1 MRIVCPTCEATY
13 NVPDAALSPG
23 RPVRCA
29 RCGNNW
35 IPQRELLLG
44 ELWLEP
50 GTGAPRPVQGLGP
63 DQAYPPY
70 PRVPDPGFSAPGAST
85 QGASTQGASNQG
97 AGTQGAR
104 LPDGTGPRTDQFPD
118 LRAEKF
124 ALRPR
129 PAALLDADDD
139 DDDAVDEPPTP
150 MTRMAVIAAWAASI
164 FILLVLAF
172 VIVLA
177 RDDIMKAWP
186 ATERLFHLAS
196 SFR

>member
-35 IPQRELLLG
+35 VPQRELLLG

-50 GTGAPRPVQGLGP
+50 GTGVPRPGPAQGQGLG
-63 DQAYPPY
+63 YPQTL
-70 PRVPDPGFSAPGAST
+70 PGSPAPGSSAPAPRH
-85 QGASTQGASNQG
+85 A
-97 AGTQGAR
+97 
-104 LPDGTGPRTDQFPD
+104 DGTGPRDDQIPD

-129 PAALLDADDD
+129 PAALLDIDDED
-139 DDDAVDEPPTP
+139 DTFEDEPPAPISRAT
-150 MTRMAVIAAWAASI
+150 VIAAWAASI
-164 FILLVLAF
+164 FVLA
-172 VIVLA
+172 VAASIVVLA

-186 ATERLFHLAS
+186 ASERLFHMVKFL
-196 SFR
+196 R